1 MSLIPREHEQ
11 CSTKRSR
18 LSAMEEAFT
27 AHGIEGDAPVLESI
41 ASFLDPRARAALELA
56 STFELKAVASPSGWA
71 LEITDRT
78 THGVALPRG
87 NACQEMMAELFR
99 KDVSAREHRNAED
112 VPVHEALL
120 DQLREPSLQDGVA
133 VETAAPPITL
143 RILTWNI
150 HFWREGFSHRELGD
164 NRAGVE
170 AVLRAVNPDVVLL
183 QEVVLPDELRRGD
196 ATAEG
201 IPACAATPRGTS
213 ADAAALLRM
222 LDPSLGF
229 RYAAAAPDADG
240 HVMEENIASCAGMRT
255 AVVMLSKLPIENGG
269 GEAVPMGGDSNGHS
283 VYGVISLPLRGS
295 PGKSPGSE
303 YSRRRLGVHSVH
315 LSVGCAPSLRQRE
328 LAGVVRHAERAVLHG
343 DVEGVLITGDF
354 NQPTARDYDDETWSA
369 LALDMRGAGLPL
381 SDGVA
386 QMLRDGDGISSKW
399 ISAFDEVT
407 SNPPSSTAWSGA
419 SVDFAYRLKECD
431 VAVEGGIVEAAAV
444 ATVATV
450 QADAWR
456 VVGAWPWYS
465 TASDHLP
472 LVVDLALR
480 R

>member
-1 MSLIPREHEQ
+1 
-11 CSTKRSR
+11 
-18 LSAMEEAFT
+18 
-27 AHGIEGDAPVLESI
+27 
-41 ASFLDPRARAALELA
+41 
-56 STFELKAVASPSGWA
+56 
-71 LEITDRT
+71 
-78 THGVALPRG
+78 
-87 NACQEMMAELFR
+87 
-99 KDVSAREHRNAED
+99 
-112 VPVHEALL
+112 
-120 DQLREPSLQDGVA
+120 
-133 VETAAPPITL
+133 
-143 RILTWNI
+143 
-150 HFWREGFSHRELGD
+150 
-164 NRAGVE
+164 
-170 AVLRAVNPDVVLL
+170 
-183 QEVVLPDELRRGD
+183 
-196 ATAEG
+196 
-201 IPACAATPRGTS
+201 
-213 ADAAALLRM
+213 
-222 LDPSLGF
+222 
-229 RYAAAAPDADG
+229 
-240 HVMEENIASCAGMRT
+240 MEENIASCAGMRT

-283 VYGVISLPLRGS
+283 VYGVISLPLRGF
-295 PGKSPGSE
+295 PGKSPGGE

-431 VAVEGGIVEAAAV
+431 VVAVEGGEGGIVEAAAV
-444 ATVATV
+444 AAVATV